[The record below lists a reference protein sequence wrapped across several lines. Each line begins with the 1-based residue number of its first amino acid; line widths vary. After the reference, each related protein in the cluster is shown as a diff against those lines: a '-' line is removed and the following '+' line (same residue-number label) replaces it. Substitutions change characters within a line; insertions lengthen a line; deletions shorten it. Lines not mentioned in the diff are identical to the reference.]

1 MAESVQFPS
10 NSTSTM
16 DDDPEKRSITAPET
30 DHEEDHQV
38 SNDGG
43 RTHGGQV
50 TREKM
55 LTTLIICFCNLIN
68 FMDRYSLP
76 GMFIILLRLSNKGIN
91 LNCGFSISG
100 ILPMVIEDLK
110 LSNFQGGLLQS
121 AFVVSY
127 VVVAPLVGYL
137 GDRYSRRFVTPTI
150 ISICSIRHSVFSFIE
165 PLWVAVY

>member
-1 MAESVQFPS
+1 
-10 NSTSTM
+10 
-16 DDDPEKRSITAPET
+16 
-30 DHEEDHQV
+30 
-38 SNDGG
+38 
-43 RTHGGQV
+43 
-50 TREKM
+50 
-55 LTTLIICFCNLIN
+55 
-68 FMDRYSLP
+68 
-76 GMFIILLRLSNKGIN
+76 LSNKGIN

-150 ISICSIRHSVFSFIE
+150 ISICPIRHSVFSFIE